1 MPMSDRGGYIISDQY
16 ETHFLTL
23 TIVGWVDLFSRK
35 ECRDI
40 IIESFKYCQVNKG
53 LIINAYVIMSSHIHM
68 VVAADAES
76 AGLSSIIRDMKK
88 YTTKGLLKWIK
99 ESNRESRK
107 EWLEVIFKYHAKYN
121 SNNKEYQL
129 WKQGNNPK
137 ICLHPRFTAQK
148 INYIHNNP
156 VVAGIVSNP
165 ADYVYSS
172 AKNYFGSE
180 DVLMDVQIIDFGV
193 EQGYIMT

>member
-76 AGLSSIIRDMKK
+76 DGLSSIIRDMKK
-88 YTTKGLLKWIK
+88 YTAKGLLKWIM
-99 ESNRESRK
+99 ESNRES
-107 EWLEVIFKYHAKYN
+107 
-121 SNNKEYQL
+121 
-129 WKQGNNPK
+129 
-137 ICLHPRFTAQK
+137 
-148 INYIHNNP
+148 
-156 VVAGIVSNP
+156 
-165 ADYVYSS
+165 
-172 AKNYFGSE
+172 
-180 DVLMDVQIIDFGV
+180 
-193 EQGYIMT
+193 